1 MLEMLP
7 SQFQHV
13 VVVQVGA
20 LGGEREAKGLSDLTH
35 EGGTGHG
42 FSSGSAGEQW
52 RVETCGTAEAG

>member
-20 LGGEREAKGLSDLTH
+20 LGGERETKGRSDLTH

-42 FSSGSAGEQW
+42 FPSGNAGEQW
-52 RVETCGTAEAG
+52 RV